1 MKIAVFGLGYVGVT
15 TAACLCEQGH
25 SVLGVDID
33 PAKAAKLK
41 MGVSPISEPGVA
53 ERLASGVSDRRLDA
67 CTTLDERFD
76 ACELAIVCVGTP
88 SAADGSHDMSFIT
101 QVSRQIAEAVGRN
114 PSADLTVAY
123 RSTIRPGSI
132 DELIA
137 PIFHKVLGDRAGQ
150 VEIVYNPEFIRES
163 VAVKDFF
170 APPKI
175 VVGTVDG
182 EPSRRMVAL
191 NVGIDSPIFHTSYRD
206 AEFTKFAD
214 NAFHALKVSFA
225 NELGRVCKKLGI
237 SARVMHEIFVSDT
250 KLNISPYYLRPGGA
264 FGGSCLPKDVRALQT
279 MSAEVGA
286 ETHLIDMLMRSND
299 AHKSFVYHRCMD
311 GLRAGARILMLG
323 LAFKANTD
331 DLRESP
337 NVDLAR
343 RILEAGFS
351 LRIYDPT
358 VDPQA
363 LIGRNLGF
371 ASSALP
377 DLETLLIDKAE
388 LRNGAFDLVIDCSG
402 LVGELKRMDCAF
414 IDINTLD

>member
-41 MGVSPISEPGVA
+41 MGVSPVSEPGVA